1 MLNGD
6 YNLVGNFNF
15 CHPKDQIIDLD
26 FESADIVNYLNNLKK
41 FEDEYNFAYSQ
52 AEPIIVYSINGL
64 NYTTSCIIF
73 NEIFVPASFSRY
85 SCKFLRKKCK

>member
-26 FESADIVNYLNNLKK
+26 FESADIVNSLNNLKK
-41 FEDEYNFAYSQ
+41 FEDDYNF
-52 AEPIIVYSINGL
+52 VYSKAPKHLL
-64 NYTTSCIIF
+64 N
-73 NEIFVPASFSRY
+73 
-85 SCKFLRKKCK
+85 